1 MFNLTM
7 IPTSNWSFE
16 FNLKMMNTMVCSSR
30 GSSFNEFRK
39 QREDAAVVANGFN
52 PTGLN
57 SMVQQYGSTVWFNPT
72 GLNSMVQQYGSI
84 LWFKPTGLNRGK
96 TDYNQICGRQSCWWC
111 LLMSFYAS
119 FTQGCWAL

>member
-1 MFNLTM
+1 MLNRSNFHVLFDND
-7 IPTSNWSFE
+7 SNWSFE

-57 SMVQQYGSTVWFNPT
+57 SMVQQYGSTVWFNI
-72 GLNSMVQQYGSI
+72 MVQTHRA
-84 LWFKPTGLNRGK
+84 K
-96 TDYNQICGRQSCWWC
+96 
-111 LLMSFYAS
+111 
-119 FTQGCWAL
+119 QGEDRL